1 MAVANFSAANKP
13 ILHVAETK
21 NDGSPTILNGGY
33 VDATGWQR
41 LAFLLG
47 VGALDTTV
55 AAKVQES
62 ADGTTWTDVTG
73 AAITPLAA
81 TDDNS
86 EVEIDVD
93 LTAAGRKRYY
103 QLLVTVGN
111 GATGAA
117 LAVWAI
123 LSLYNAQAAAAVG
136 PADLEEVVAV

>member
-13 ILHVAETK
+13 ILHIAELK
-21 NDGSPTILNGGY
+21 NNGNPTILGAGY

-55 AAKVQES
+55 AAKVQET
-62 ADGTTWTDVTG
+62 ADGTTWVDVAL

-86 EVEIDVD
+86 EIEIDVD

-103 QLLVTVGN
+103 RLLVTVGN

-123 LSLYNAQAAAAVG
+123 LSLYDPQAASDVG